1 VGDGSNSGMSMSD
14 ESSQNFLNRLRI
26 RKDLERF
33 TAGALSRHSNV
44 DDLVSRIA
52 ALRREDQDFIYEW
65 SELVARSNPELS
77 AHFVSLAPKA
87 FGTMERDGV
96 QDWLDEAMATFDN
109 RGLGFAIEVLESV
122 DAYAADYASR
132 HMRCGFDE
140 ASVFLRHFIRG
151 LGGRE
156 LRIASDADTFT
167 DTEALYLPDAVNLYP
182 IPEQNFAL
190 YKLTAAHLWAQTWYG
205 TWRYQ
210 IVERLLRH
218 YDVEETLPVF
228 NRLESIRLEACLARD
243 LPGLAREVSA
253 YRHAD
258 TASVS
263 LWDDW
268 RAQAGELLEPGATAE
283 DSLRL
288 LSQFAG
294 LPLPPLQPYH
304 GEMFA
309 NKVREA
315 MFARIEREKAAMQR
329 AINDLANKEERPE
342 SGGGGDESQKQMV
355 EIEPSDEAGG
365 DGSDV
370 NFQISI
376 DGDVVDL
383 PDHLKDLLGSIM
395 QDFGEIPDDHLD
407 PSELGQYNDDLLAQS
422 GDAEGGSDPDLDSK
436 GAFTYRE
443 WDCVRQR
450 FRENFCTLREQDVP
464 PADESFVTET
474 LEKHRGILKSIK
486 RTFEAVLGESRLQRR
501 QSDGDDI
508 DLDALIE
515 AYADLMQGREMSEYL
530 YTRYRNQERNIAV
543 MFMVDM
549 SGSTLGWVNDAE
561 RESLVLL
568 CEALEMLG
576 DRYAIYG
583 FSGRTN
589 KRCEVYRVKEFSE
602 SYTTEVRQRISG
614 IRPKAYTR
622 MGVAIRHLG
631 QLLHKTQARTKL
643 LITLSDGRPEDYGGY
658 KGKYGIE
665 DTRHALLEVKQ
676 GGIHAFCVTI
686 DNEAQ
691 EYLPHMYGT
700 ANYAV
705 IDEVQKLPYKVAD
718 IYRRLTT

>member
-1 VGDGSNSGMSMSD
+1 MTD
-14 ESSQNFLNRLRI
+14 EARQNFLNRVRI
-26 RKDLERF
+26 RKDLEKF
-33 TAGALSRHSNV
+33 TAGAIDRHGNI
-44 DDLVSRIA
+44 DDLIAQIA
-52 ALRREDQDFIYEW
+52 ALDPADQDFVYEW
-65 SELVARSNPELS
+65 SELISRSNNELA
-77 AHFVSLAPKA
+77 AHFVTLAPRA
-87 FGTMERDGV
+87 FARMERDGV
-96 QDWLDEAMATFDN
+96 QDWLDETMTTFDN
-109 RGLGFAIEVLESV
+109 RGLGFAIDVLEAV
-122 DAYAADYASR
+122 DEHAADYASR
-132 HMRCGFDE
+132 HMRCGFDD
-140 ASVFLRHFIRG
+140 AATFLRHFVKG

-156 LRIASDADTFT
+156 LRVESDSETYT
-167 DTEALYLPDAVNLYP
+167 DTDSLHLPDAVNLFP
-182 IPEQNFAL
+182 QPEQNFTL

-210 IVERLLRH
+210 VVERLIRH
-218 YDVEETLPVF
+218 HDVESSLPIF
-228 NRLESIRLEACLARD
+228 NRLESLRLDACMQRD
-243 LPGLAREVSA
+243 LPGLSREFRA
-253 YRHAD
+253 FQD
-258 TASVS
+258 GDPDSVAQ
-263 LWDDW
+263 WEAW
-268 RAQAGELLEPGATAE
+268 RERAAPLLQPGATAE
-283 DSLRL
+283 DSLSL
-288 LSQFAG
+288 ISEFEN
-294 LPLPPLQPYH
+294 LPLPPMQPFH
-304 GEMFA
+304 GDMYA
-309 NKVREA
+309 NRVREA
-315 MFARIEREKAAMQR
+315 LFARIEREKEAFQR
-329 AINDLANKEERPE
+329 AMNDLQNAQNGPQSE
-342 SGGGGDESQKQMV
+342 GDDAQKQMV
-355 EIEPSDEAGG
+355 DIEMVEDESGEGG
-365 DGSDV
+365 
-370 NFQISI
+370 
-376 DGDVVDL
+376 VDL
-383 PDHLKDLLGSIM
+383 QVSLDGEVMNLTDELKDLMGSIM
-395 QDFGEIPDDHLD
+395 QDFGEIPDEHLD
-407 PSELGQYNDDLLAQS
+407 PTELGKYNDELLPQS
-422 GDAEGGSDPDLDSK
+422 GEGDGDLDGDAD
-436 GAFTYRE
+436 GAGTFSYRE

-450 FRENFCTLREQDVP
+450 FREGFCTLRELNVP
-464 PADESFVTET
+464 LGDEGFIDET

-486 RTFEAVLGESRLQRR
+486 KTFEAVLGESRLQRR

-515 AYADLMQGREMSEYL
+515 AFADYVNGREMSEYV

-589 KRCEVYRVKEFSE
+589 KRCEVYRVKEFEE
-602 SYTTEVRQRISG
+602 SYTQDVRQRISG

-631 QLLHKTQARTKL
+631 EMLHATRARTKL

-665 DTRHALLEVKQ
+665 DTRHALLELKQ
-676 GGIHAFCVTI
+676 GGIHAFCITI

>member
-1 VGDGSNSGMSMSD
+1 MTD
-14 ESSQNFLNRLRI
+14 EARQNFLNRIRI
-26 RKDLERF
+26 RKDLEKF
-33 TAGALSRHSNV
+33 TAGALARHSQV
-44 DDLVSRIA
+44 EDMVSRIA
-52 ALRREDQDFIYEW
+52 ALAPPDQDFVYEW
-65 SELVARSNPELS
+65 AELVARSNNELA
-77 AHFVSLAPKA
+77 AHFISRVPAAIGKMDRP
-87 FGTMERDGV
+87 GV
-96 QDWLDEAMATFDN
+96 QAWIDEAMATFDN
-109 RGLGFAIEVLESV
+109 RGLGFAIEVLEDV
-122 DAYAADYASR
+122 DTWASDYESR

-140 ASVFLRHFIRG
+140 ANVFLRHFVRG

-167 DTEALYLPDAVNLYP
+167 DTEALYLPDAVNLFP
-182 IPEQNFAL
+182 MPEQNFTL

-210 IVERLLRH
+210 VVERLIRH
-218 YDVEETLPVF
+218 FDTEAVLPIF
-228 NRLESIRLEACLARD
+228 NRLECIRLDACLARD
-243 LPGLAREVSA
+243 LPGLGRELDYFRLDAPIDVE
-253 YRHAD
+253 
-258 TASVS
+258 
-263 LWDDW
+263 LWAQW
-268 RAQAGELLEPGATAE
+268 RERAAALTKPGAEAE
-283 DSLRL
+283 DTLAL
-288 LSQFAG
+288 LDDFTDLA
-294 LPLPPLQPYH
+294 LPPLQPYQ
-304 GEMFA
+304 GEMYA
-309 NKVREA
+309 NKVRQA
-315 MFARIEREKAAMQR
+315 LFARIEREKAAFQR
-329 AINDLANKEERPE
+329 AMNELRGDDDAPE
-342 SGGGGDESQKQMV
+342 TGTGGDQAQKQMV
-355 EIEPSDEAGG
+355 EIQMTEDESGEGAEA
-365 DGSDV
+365 S
-370 NFQISI
+370 FQISI
-376 DGDVVDL
+376 DGETVDL
-383 PDHLKDLLGSIM
+383 PEHLEDLMGSIM
-395 QDFGEIPDDHLD
+395 QDFGEIPDEHLD
-407 PSELGQYNDDLLAQS
+407 PVELGDYSDELLPQN
-422 GDAEGGSDPDLDSK
+422 GEGGDDAELDADARGTFS
-436 GAFTYRE
+436 YRE

-450 FRENFCTLREQDVP
+450 FREGFCTLRELAVP
-464 PADESFVTET
+464 PGDESFVDET
-474 LEKHRGILKSIK
+474 LDKHRGILKSIK
-486 RTFEAVLGESRLQRR
+486 KTFEAVLGESRLQRR

-515 AYADLMQGREMSEYL
+515 AYADLARGREMSEYV

-589 KRCEVYRVKEFSE
+589 KRCEVYRVKDFSDG
-602 SYTTEVRQRISG
+602 YTSDVRQRISG

-631 QLLHKTQARTKL
+631 QLLHDTRARTKL

-665 DTRHALLEVKQ
+665 DTRHALLELKQ
-676 GGIHAFCVTI
+676 GGIHAFCITI